1 MRFRCLSQY
10 FYINL
15 TTAEILD
22 AKVKFKFSEI
32 AFCFSSSAFSVLLTE
47 SQGNSTP
54 ARKESTK
61 LYRDD
66 IGGMPYIGLKWEL
79 EKVNAISEN
88 LN

>member
-1 MRFRCLSQY
+1 MFFEFR
-10 FYINL
+10 
-15 TTAEILD
+15 ILR
-22 AKVKFKFSEI
+22 
-32 AFCFSSSAFSVLLTE
+32 LLTE

-88 LN
+88 LNLTFASKISAVVRFI